1 MSENTAYVA
10 PACIYENQEIK
21 LLMFFKAKI
30 NVKR

>member
-10 PACIYENQEIK
+10 PTCIYKNQEIK